1 MSGLPLTRKF
11 SYSVAV
17 PQRIPSPREVLHVP
31 EDWRFHTPSSFGFQP
46 TSHSAAAPRMGTRG
60 RDLVKLTPT
69 SLGLT
74 AWGTSHLN
82 VHGAVN
88 SMTPVHKPWH
98 DGKPQHCP
106 EMEDWQKRPGY
117 GKTPKYLQRQRTVF
131 MDSALSQEPPP
142 SPPADASMNGG
153 MNSARTLAS
162 SRGSLSPFEK
172 SSLAYSEGTIRLIE
186 HPVKW
191 QRTVQQ
197 NMSSTFQPDSLSRN
211 TSAMCCT
218 YGLHPAFP
226 RSPRTV
232 PSETN
237 FLPPAQMSS
246 RSYSPE
252 RPPRAGE

>member
-1 MSGLPLTRKF
+1 
-11 SYSVAV
+11 
-17 PQRIPSPREVLHVP
+17 
-31 EDWRFHTPSSFGFQP
+31 
-46 TSHSAAAPRMGTRG
+46 MGTRG

-218 YGLHPAFP
+218 YGLHPAFRGAREP
-226 RSPRTV
+226 CLRKQTSCRCPNELEIILPRTPTTCGRVSSKRELSV
-232 PSETN
+232 P
-237 FLPPAQMSS
+237 Q
-246 RSYSPE
+246 
-252 RPPRAGE
+252 